1 MFRQCR
7 DCDFEWHETDGKVC
21 PACGSDSMDA
31 EFEDESDSAEQ
42 AEINEG
48 GAFGSGPYANSQ
60 LSDGSCLSPADES
73 GAKGFSNASRK
84 S

>member
-1 MFRQCR
+1 
-7 DCDFEWHETDGKVC
+7 
-21 PACGSDSMDA
+21 MDA

-60 LSDGSCLSPADES
+60 ASCIVALAIMALVYFIVRFVL
-73 GAKGFSNASRK
+73 GG
-84 S
+84 